1 MFKLAP
7 LSAAIVLALAGQVM
21 ADDSTSNQSQ
31 TGNQNIA
38 EVQQTVAPFAAATQ
52 TQTGKGHN
60 HLAVQENSTSTI
72 TQSASGSYNAGY
84 GEQLFENG
92 SQITQQASGS

>member
-60 HLAVQENSTSTI
+60 HLAVQENSTSTTI
-72 TQSASGSYNAGY
+72 GR
-84 GEQLFENG
+84 
-92 SQITQQASGS
+92 